1 MNARIMTWTGPSA
14 SQTSTWRALV
24 DRWTTRLRERAEM
37 ATMTARERKD
47 AGLTAYDVELECS
60 KPFWRG

>member
-1 MNARIMTWTGPSA
+1 MTARSIAWAGPSESQA
-14 SQTSTWRALV
+14 SPWRDLV
-24 DRWTTRLRERAEM
+24 RRWTARLRERAEM

-60 KPFWRG
+60 KPFWRD